1 MTELRQ
7 RGGPIMGAIYWLIAM
22 AVLLVIEIIT
32 LGLTTIWFAAGALVS
47 FIMALLGASIA
58 IQVTVFVVV
67 SLVLLFFTR
76 PIALKY
82 FNNGRVATNSES
94 LIGQQA
100 TVTEVIN
107 NIKAEGAITINGL
120 RWTARSRS
128 NEIIDAGTIVKIVDI
143 KGVKAIVIKI
153 KEEN

>member
-1 MTELRQ
+1 
-7 RGGPIMGAIYWLIAM
+7 MGAIYWLIAM

>member
-1 MTELRQ
+1 ME
-7 RGGPIMGAIYWLIAM
+7 AIYWLIAV

-32 LGLTTIWFAAGALVS
+32 LGLTTIWFAAGALVA
-47 FIMALLGASIA
+47 FIMTLLGAGMA
-58 IQVTVFVVV
+58 IQITVFVVV

-82 FNNGRVATNSES
+82 FNNERVATNSES

-100 TVTEVIN
+100 TVTETIN
-107 NIKAEGAITINGL
+107 NIKSEGAVTINGL
-120 RWTARSRS
+120 RWTARS
-128 NEIIDAGTIVKIVDI
+128 NTEEIIQAGSIVKVVDI
-143 KGVKAIVIKI
+143 KGVKAIVMLI